1 MSWSEFHEVIDVLI
15 FGLVG
20 KGWAS
25 DDVYGRMGLFKLAG
39 RMGLELIVLEVP
51 GTLLEVNKGFMLSF
65 GRTYEP
71 VTARILG
78 NNWDN

>member
-1 MSWSEFHEVIDVLI
+1 
-15 FGLVG
+15 
-20 KGWAS
+20 
-25 DDVYGRMGLFKLAG
+25 MGLFKLAG

-71 VTARILG
+71 VTALILG